1 MNFKTVATKIGL
13 SIISLVLIVLFA
25 LYVSLDELF
34 TRVLYGQRESN
45 VLISTFAHVQWLV
58 ILAGLGAVLLA
69 SGLTLFLSQRLARP
83 LVQMEAATKEISK
96 GNYQMMVPIHGE
108 DEIARL
114 GRAIN
119 ELALHLDHM
128 ESSRK
133 EFLAD
138 ISHELRTPLSY
149 IRGYSQVLFEHLVQT
164 ESEKDQYLRII
175 YDESERI
182 EQLIENLFS
191 LAQADEGI
199 LRVTKETVD
208 ITHLIDTVVQRLQRK
223 AAEKKIQIRNSAQET
238 IFVFA
243 DPMRIEQVMFNL
255 MDNAIRYNRDGGLV
269 LVNMIKETTQVRITV
284 YNTGAGIPEADLPFV
299 WDRLYRVEKSRSRKL
314 GGTGLGLAI
323 VKQIVEQHDGTV
335 DVVSQEGAGTTFSF
349 TLPMVQ
355 SNGEEGRPS

>member
-1 MNFKTVATKIGL
+1 MTVKNVATKIGL
-13 SIISLVLIVLFA
+13 SIISLVLVVLLA

-34 TRVLYGQRESN
+34 RQVLYAQKESQL
-45 VLISTFAHVQWLV
+45 LISTFVHIQWLI

-69 SGLTLFLSQRLARP
+69 TGLTLFLSQRLARP
-83 LVQMEAATKEISK
+83 LVQMEAVTKEISK
-96 GNYQMMVPIHGE
+96 GNYQMAVPIQGE

-119 ELALHLDHM
+119 ELALHLDHI

-149 IRGYSQVLFEHLVQT
+149 IRGYSQVLFEHLVQS
-164 ESEKDQYLRII
+164 ESEHDQYLRVI
-175 YDESERI
+175 YDESARI

-199 LRVTKETVD
+199 LRVNKEAVD
-208 ITHLIDTVVQRLQRK
+208 ITHLIDTVIRRVDRK
-223 AAEKKIQIRNSAQET
+223 ATVKAIQIRYSENEPVM
-238 IFVFA
+238 VFA
-243 DPMRIEQVMFNL
+243 DPLRIEQVLFNL
-255 MDNAIRYNRDGGLV
+255 LDNAIRYNREGGLV
-269 LVNMIKETTQVRITV
+269 LIHMIKESKRIRVAV
-284 YNTGAGIPEADLPFV
+284 YNTGPGIPEADLPFV

-323 VKQIVEQHDGTV
+323 VKQIIDQHDGTV
-335 DVVSQEGAGTTFSF
+335 EVESQEGSGTTFSF
-349 TLPMVQ
+349 TLPMAEK
-355 SNGEEGRPS
+355 EEGASL